1 MKKPGVEDFDVFARQ
16 FKAASAAA
24 GKPKQYL
31 VPYYIASHPG
41 STVEAMIDLALYL
54 KRNGY
59 RPRQVQDFIP
69 APMDIATCMYY
80 TGLDPMTMQPVAVA
94 RATTDRKMQRA
105 LLQFFKPENY
115 FETRRALL
123 HAGRGDLIGDG
134 CDALIPATP
143 PREAIEARRAAART
157 VRADRARRR
166 PRPGRLPPRT
176 AAAEG
181 RRLSPRPP
189 HGPSPQVGRA
199 RLDER
204 AGPDEVPGEVEAARR
219 STDAV
224 HLGQPPALL
233 EGVGASREFL
243 L

>member
-1 MKKPGVEDFDVFARQ
+1 
-16 FKAASAAA
+16 
-24 GKPKQYL
+24 
-31 VPYYIASHPG
+31 
-41 STVEAMIDLALYL
+41 MIDLALYL

-69 APMDIATCMYY
+69 APMDVATCMYY

-143 PREAIEARRAAART
+143 PREAIGEARGRANT
-157 VRADRARRR
+157 RADRARRR

-176 AAAEG
+176 AAAERG
-181 RRLSPRPP
+181 RLSSPTP
-189 HGPSPQVGRA
+189 HRAPPQVGRA
-199 RLDER
+199 RLEEG
-204 AGPDEVPGEVEAARR
+204 AGPDEVPGQAKLCV
-219 STDAV
+219 
-224 HLGQPPALL
+224 ALMTQCI
-233 EGVGASREFL
+233 
-243 L
+243 